1 MSDRPDREPARDP
14 QDLERLLNDGLHGI
28 GQISDVIA
36 NLKNFSRLD
45 RSNVADFDLHE
56 GIESSIRIGYA
67 QLQKRVLR
75 KEFSKIPHISCS
87 PSQIN
92 QVILNLLSNAAQATQ
107 DDSGTITVR
116 TGMRD
121 AAHVES
127 LEARPDSR
135 FRVRVTASG
144 FDSEWSWRLEPV
156 AGGTKVIHAATF
168 EPFDRWTGILVRLG
182 RASLASR
189 VEAHLRVLKERAEA
203 AQRAS
208 NPAT

>member
-1 MSDRPDREPARDP
+1 MGTGSGADGGRGEGAGHATTARSSGGCSCTPRRARSGRRSTTRPGP
-14 QDLERLLNDGLHGI
+14 
-28 GQISDVIA
+28 
-36 NLKNFSRLD
+36 
-45 RSNVADFDLHE
+45 
-56 GIESSIRIGYA
+56 
-67 QLQKRVLR
+67 RVLFPELR
-75 KEFSKIPHISCS
+75 LGPAAPAWPAAATTRSARAR
-87 PSQIN
+87 
-92 QVILNLLSNAAQATQ
+92 LGLL
-107 DDSGTITVR
+107 
-116 TGMRD
+116 RD
-121 AAHVES
+121 AAQVES
-127 LEARPDSR
+127 LEARPNSR

>member
-1 MSDRPDREPARDP
+1 MAVGTGSGA
-14 QDLERLLNDGLHGI
+14 
-28 GQISDVIA
+28 
-36 NLKNFSRLD
+36 
-45 RSNVADFDLHE
+45 
-56 GIESSIRIGYA
+56 
-67 QLQKRVLR
+67 
-75 KEFSKIPHISCS
+75 
-87 PSQIN
+87 
-92 QVILNLLSNAAQATQ
+92 
-107 DDSGTITVR
+107 DSGRGEGAGLAADGAVERRVFVHASPRTVWATLHDPAGTAALFPELQLGPAAPAWPAAATTR
-116 TGMRD
+116 SAHARLGLLRD
-121 AAHVES
+121 TAHVES